1 MNYGFLSLLVEG
13 SRDGLIPRFL
23 NYKNNNEGEVM
34 MATEIVVTWVG
45 VSVVAVVSA
54 LQLAV
59 SLIEKKRLNR
69 EINELKLVD
78 DKTAQHDAIRR
89 IRLAWG
95 HDTGALH
102 WSFVLQAL
110 FTVIVFSLL
119 LWWGIYLMNQ
129 MFYEWAALSVSF
141 ALLTVSVTLFVWQ
154 GIKYRSA
161 CLESLNGSVDLDEQ
175 SDEPESVIKASPIIE
190 ATRSNINSEPD
201 LSQSAPAKLPED
213 SVLRRHHMS
222 LIVSQIEDELGE
234 RPVDSVLVRHYDHLV
249 LSELMRR
256 LEIED
261 HTFF

>member
-1 MNYGFLSLLVEG
+1 
-13 SRDGLIPRFL
+13 
-23 NYKNNNEGEVM
+23 M
-34 MATEIVVTWVG
+34 MATEIVVTWVS

-59 SLIEKKRLNR
+59 SLLEKRRLNQ
-69 EINELKLVD
+69 EINELKIVNG
-78 DKTAQHDAIRR
+78 KTALRDAIHR

-102 WSFVLQAL
+102 WSFVLQTI

-119 LWWGIYLMNQ
+119 LWWAIYLMNQ
-129 MFYEWAALSVSF
+129 MFYEWAALSASF

-154 GIKYRSA
+154 GIRYRSA
-161 CLESLNGSVDLDEQ
+161 CLESLNGMLDLDDQ
-175 SDEPESVIKASPIIE
+175 ADKPESVIKASPSIE
-190 ATRSNINSEPD
+190 TTRSSINSEPD

-213 SVLRRHHMS
+213 SVLRRHHLS

-261 HTFF
+261 HTVF

>member
-1 MNYGFLSLLVEG
+1 
-13 SRDGLIPRFL
+13 
-23 NYKNNNEGEVM
+23 M
-34 MATEIVVTWVG
+34 MATEIVVTWVS
-45 VSVVAVVSA
+45 VSVVAVISA

-59 SLIEKKRLNR
+59 SLLEKRRLNQ
-69 EINELKLVD
+69 EINNLKTMD
-78 DKTAQHDAIRR
+78 DKKALRDAIRR
-89 IRLAWG
+89 LKLAWG

-141 ALLTVSVTLFVWQ
+141 ALLTVSVTLYVWQ
-154 GIKYRSA
+154 GIKHRSQSLD
-161 CLESLNGSVDLDEQ
+161 CLSGMVDLEDQE
-175 SDEPESVIKASPIIE
+175 DEPVSAIKDCPTIKAAHI
-190 ATRSNINSEPD
+190 NINSESVS
-201 LSQSAPAKLPED
+201 SQPTPTALPED

-222 LIVSQIEDELGE
+222 LILSQIEDELGE

-261 HTFF
+261 HTVF